1 MYQLYFISKLK
12 LVIFYRRRYY
22 YSNRKKY
29 IYRRSC
35 TWNWRDKQRCAVKWP
50 LWENILFF
58 KFVFSKCNF
67 TCVFIC
73 FFIRQST
80 FLSYY
85 FSALNVFQGFSFSF
99 AENFR
104 TRSWQVVEW
113 FKGYFTRAVYFWK
126 AKLELVSR
134 QHNFPTK
141 PKVKFLTFSR
151 HGQNW
156 TVLYFFRKSE
166 LLTMKNRELKTI

>member
-1 MYQLYFISKLK
+1 MGEHFIFIICFLKVQLYLCIYLFLHSSI
-12 LVIFYRRRYY
+12 
-22 YSNRKKY
+22 Y
-29 IYRRSC
+29 I
-35 TWNWRDKQRCAVKWP
+35 
-50 LWENILFF
+50 
-58 KFVFSKCNF
+58 
-67 TCVFIC
+67 
-73 FFIRQST
+73 

-156 TVLYFFRKSE
+156 TVLYFFHKSE
-166 LLTMKNRELKTI
+166 LLTIKNRVLNIPLGLNEIYAVWTVHWLQAA